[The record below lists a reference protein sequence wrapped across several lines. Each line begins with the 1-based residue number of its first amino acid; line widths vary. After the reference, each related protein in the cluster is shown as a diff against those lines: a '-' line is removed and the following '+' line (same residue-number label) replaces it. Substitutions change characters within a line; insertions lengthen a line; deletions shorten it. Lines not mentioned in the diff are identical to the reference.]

1 MEGEGFEPSKPVAT
15 DLQSVPFDRSG
26 TPPLWPCQTRRS
38 ADARASN
45 LLSLCLVSLEWRSWR
60 WESNPQ
66 PADYKSAALPLSY
79 ASAGFSSD
87 ILRFRLVRWSRPRGT
102 TISPAVRGANVYCG
116 IAGVSSRIRAVL
128 DSAALR
134 RPMPRIDN
142 SRPAKR
148 PGEERGTR
156 GRNRR
161 PARARA
167 KRAGWVGWAVRPEVP
182 KGSRILPP
190 LSRFGSGGRCRLR
203 TGNPNRSRISKKRF
217 YSTCRPTASASPGGV
232 RSGASPRCGGAGG
245 VGGGASGG
253 FPGASA
259 GAGVTP
265 GTPGIFGSS
274 SLTNLV

>member
-1 MEGEGFEPSKPVAT
+1 
-15 DLQSVPFDRSG
+15 
-26 TPPLWPCQTRRS
+26 
-38 ADARASN
+38 
-45 LLSLCLVSLEWRSWR
+45 
-60 WESNPQ
+60 
-66 PADYKSAALPLSY
+66 LSY
-79 ASAGFSSD
+79 ASAGFSSY

-182 KGSRILPP
+182 KGSRIL
-190 LSRFGSGGRCRLR
+190 R
-203 TGNPNRSRISKKRF
+203 RSPDSD
-217 YSTCRPTASASPGGV
+217 PA
-232 RSGASPRCGGAGG
+232 
-245 VGGGASGG
+245 
-253 FPGASA
+253 A
-259 GAGVTP
+259 GAGCEPAIRTGHGFPRSGSTAPVDLRRRHP
-265 GTPGIFGSS
+265 QAASDPAHLHDAGERVGWAEGPAVASRARRQAQASPQERLGSS
-274 SLTNLV
+274 APAV